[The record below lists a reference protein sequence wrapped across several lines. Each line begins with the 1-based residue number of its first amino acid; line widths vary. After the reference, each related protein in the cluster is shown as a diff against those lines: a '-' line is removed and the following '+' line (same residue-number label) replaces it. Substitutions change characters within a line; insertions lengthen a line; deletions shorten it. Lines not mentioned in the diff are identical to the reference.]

1 MLFKESMNYLQDNKV
16 NYIDDVSA
24 PYSIFYDNHYVI
36 DTSLINIVKYTDTI
50 DNIAYSSDYITVY
63 INTTVSNTSTKV
75 IECTSFNDSINSL
88 LYNISITLS
97 SSDFTA
103 IPDDAKVS
111 FTISVND
118 TTIKQVTFDVQPYV
132 INTYNFFDVVK
143 VNNIK
148 SFTISASSTTPLIV
162 YDIQNTTPLFVDDD
176 IQSIIR
182 YRKPMNCFVYM

>member
-1 MLFKESMNYLQDNKV
+1 MNYLQDNKV

-50 DNIAYSSDYITVY
+50 DNIAYSSDNITVY

-118 TTIKQVTFDVQPYV
+118 STIKQVTFDVQPCV

-143 VNNIK
+143 VNNVK

-162 YDIQNTTPLFVDDD
+162 YDIQNTTPLIVDDD
-176 IQSIIR
+176 IQNIIR

>member
-1 MLFKESMNYLQDNKV
+1 MNYLQHNKV
-16 NYIDDVSA
+16 NYTDTSSA
-24 PYSIFYDNHYVI
+24 DSIFYVDGDNNSSITTTSSI
-36 DTSLINIVKYTDTI
+36 DIVKYTDTI
-50 DNIAYSSDYITVY
+50 NKIAYSSDYITVY

-143 VNNIK
+143 VNNVK
-148 SFTISASSTTPLIV
+148 SFVISASSTTPLIV
-162 YDIQNTTPLFVDDD
+162 YNIQNTT
-176 IQSIIR
+176 R
-182 YRKPMNCFVYM
+182 GHKPMNCFVYM

>member
-1 MLFKESMNYLQDNKV
+1 MNYLQDNKV

-50 DNIAYSSDYITVY
+50 DNIAYSSDNITVY

-143 VNNIK
+143 VNNVK

-162 YDIQNTTPLFVDDD
+162 YDIQNTTPLIVDDD
-176 IQSIIR
+176 IQNIIR